1 MNTPEDRLFEA
12 RLSDMTER
20 CERCGAPVYSPFLDE
35 HQCAAAEQ
43 WLGRNAG
50 DSGYI
55 LYGGYE
61 DARRRMLTVFPE
73 YCRDYAAEC
82 FPMKCLTMT
91 YRKED
96 KLTHRDVLGSFM
108 AQQVKREVIGD
119 IIVGEGMAQTF
130 VTVVAAKALASSVT
144 KIGRVGVRI
153 SDDKEFCLDTV
164 QEFKD
169 ISGTVASLRLDCIV
183 SLAANIS
190 REKAAALIRSDRVE
204 VNHFPTAS
212 VSHELKEGDILSVR
226 GFGRFILNGIDGLT
240 RKGRIHIDIR
250 KYI

>member
-1 MNTPEDRLFEA
+1 MNASEDKLFEA
-12 RLSDMTER
+12 RLGDMTER
-20 CERCGAPVYSPFLDE
+20 AERSGCPVYSPFLDE
-35 HQCAAAEQ
+35 RQCIIAED
-43 WLGRNAG
+43 WCRRNAG
-50 DSGYI
+50 ALEHM
-55 LYGGYE
+55 LYGGFSG
-61 DARRRMLTVFPE
+61 ARRRMLAVYPS
-73 YCRDYAAEC
+73 YCADYAAEG
-82 FPMKCLTMT
+82 FPMVCLTLS

-108 AQQVKREVIGD
+108 AQRLRREVIGD
-119 IIVGEGMAQTF
+119 IVIGEGMTQSF
-130 VTVVAAKALASSVT
+130 VTEVAAKALSSSVT

-153 SDDKEFCLDTV
+153 SDDREFCLEAV
-164 QEFKD
+164 QEFRD

-204 VNHFPTAS
+204 VNHFPSSS
-212 VSHELKEGDILSVR
+212 VSQELREGDVLSIR
-226 GFGRFILNGIDGLT
+226 GFGRFILNCIDGLT